1 MIPFP
6 RVTRHIDRV
15 FIHCSASDNK
25 NHDDIN
31 VIEDWHLDR
40 GFDGVGYSFFIKKDG
55 TIQNGR
61 ELDRTPAAQKDH
73 NKGTIAICLHGL
85 EHFTETQFDSLIV
98 LCYSIA
104 ETYSVSFHGHCEVSS
119 KTCPVFPYKKVL
131 GLDEHG
137 KLTKEKLPWMT

>member
-1 MIPFP
+1 MIFP

-31 VIEDWHLDR
+31 VIEQWHLDR
-40 GFDGVGYSFFIKKDG
+40 GFSGVGYHFFIKKDG

-61 ELDRTPAAQKDH
+61 EIDRTPAAQKGH
-73 NKGTIAICLHGL
+73 NKGTIAICLGGL
-85 EHFTETQFDSLIV
+85 ESFTQAQFDSLII

-104 ETYSVSFHGHCEVSS
+104 GTYDVTFHGHCEVSNKS
-119 KTCPVFPYKKVL
+119 CPVFDYKEVL
-131 GLDEHG
+131 GLDERG
-137 KLTKEKLPWMT
+137 KLTKEPLPWN